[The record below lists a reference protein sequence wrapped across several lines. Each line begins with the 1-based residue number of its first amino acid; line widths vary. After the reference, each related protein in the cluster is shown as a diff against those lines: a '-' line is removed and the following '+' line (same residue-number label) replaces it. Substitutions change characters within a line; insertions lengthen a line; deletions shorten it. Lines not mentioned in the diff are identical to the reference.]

1 MNRYKTIKKLG
12 DGTYGSVVKAV
23 NKQTGELVAIKILK
37 RKYKTWEECIQL
49 REIKSL
55 KKLNHPNIVKLK
67 EVIRENDMLYL
78 VFEFLE
84 QNVYQLMKERQK
96 HFPEAR
102 IRNIVYQIMQ
112 GLAYM
117 HKMGFM
123 HRDMKPENLLAIR
136 DTIKIADFGLA
147 REIRSRPPFTDY
159 VSTRWYRAPEVLLRD
174 LRYNSPIDIWAMG
187 AMMAELYTLRPLFP
201 GSSEADE
208 IFKICTVLGTP
219 TQQNWPEGLKLAQ
232 KMNFKF
238 PQIAAPAFNTLVPNA
253 GPEGVQLMR
262 DMLKYDP
269 SKRPSAAQALQ
280 YPWFQLGVNVP
291 VMPTSDPRPPTFD
304 NPGQNQK
311 YVVNNPNGPRD
322 SSFSGLTA
330 GPKMQG
336 NAPAGGSDQ
345 QAYGEAYGA
354 GAQKGQ
360 QQQQQQQQGQQQQP
374 GQRYLNQA
382 RYAPSGGGN
391 STNASQ
397 AGRPSQAGRNYVA
410 PQQQIGGFQNLP
422 QGRMGMGIA
431 APPQGSSRS
440 RQYVQPGQNAQ
451 QGPGGY
457 TAVGGAQGG
466 GYGAYGQQRKPNGGY
481 GY

>member
-219 TQQNWPEGLKLAQ
+219 TAQNWPEGLKLAQ

-253 GPEGVQLMR
+253 SVEGVQLMR

-311 YVVNNPNGPRD
+311 YVQNTNPNENRD

-345 QAYGEAYGA
+345 QAYAA
-354 GAQKGQ
+354 GAQNGQ
-360 QQQQQQQQGQQQQP
+360 QQQQQP

-397 AGRPSQAGRNYVA
+397 AGRPSQAGRNYMP

-422 QGRMGMGIA
+422 GGKLGFA

-440 RQYVQPGQNAQ
+440 RQYVQPGQNAAA
-451 QGPGGY
+451 GPGGY

-466 GYGAYGQQRKPNGGY
+466 SYGAYGQQRKAPTGY

>member
-1 MNRYKTIKKLG
+1 
-12 DGTYGSVVKAV
+12 
-23 NKQTGELVAIKILK
+23 
-37 RKYKTWEECIQL
+37 
-49 REIKSL
+49 
-55 KKLNHPNIVKLK
+55 
-67 EVIRENDMLYL
+67 VIRENDMLYL

-96 HFPEAR
+96 NLPEAR

-117 HKMGFM
+117 HKMGFF
-123 HRDMKPENLLAIR
+123 HRDMKPENLLAMR

-174 LRYNSPIDIWAMG
+174 LRYNSPIDVWAMG

-208 IFKICTVLGTP
+208 IFKICSVMGTP

-232 KMNFKF
+232 RMNFKL
-238 PQIAAPAFNTLVPNA
+238 PQMVPTPLTSLVPNA
-253 GPEGVQLMR
+253 SPEGIQLMG

-280 YPWFQLGVNVP
+280 YPWFQTGLNVP
-291 VMPTSDPRPPTFD
+291 VMPQGDPRPPTFD
-304 NPGQNQK
+304 HPGANQQFVVQNQQQQHT
-311 YVVNNPNGPRD
+311 RD
-322 SSFSGLTA
+322 ASFSGLTA

-336 NAPAGGSDQ
+336 NAPAGGSDHQ
-345 QAYGEAYGA
+345 YANQNANA
-354 GAQKGQ
+354 GA
-360 QQQQQQQQGQQQQP
+360 P

-382 RYAPSGGGN
+382 RYAPSGGN
-391 STNASQ
+391 SSQ
-397 AGRPSQAGRNYVA
+397 GGKSYQAPRQG
-410 PQQQIGGFQNLP
+410 GGFQNLP
-422 QGRMGMGIA
+422 QGVRHMGVA
-431 APPQGSSRS
+431 APSQAGGGSSRS
-440 RQYVQPGQNAQ
+440 RQYVQPGQGN
-451 QGPGGY
+451 GGY
-457 TAVGGAQGG
+457 TQVGGAQSQASNYGG
-466 GYGAYGQQRKPNGGY
+466 GGNYGAYGQQRKPGGGY

>member
-159 VSTRWYRAPEVLLRD
+159 VSTRW
-174 LRYNSPIDIWAMG
+174 W
-187 AMMAELYTLRPLFP
+187 
-201 GSSEADE
+201 
-208 IFKICTVLGTP
+208 
-219 TQQNWPEGLKLAQ
+219 
-232 KMNFKF
+232 
-238 PQIAAPAFNTLVPNA
+238 
-253 GPEGVQLMR
+253 
-262 DMLKYDP
+262 
-269 SKRPSAAQALQ
+269 
-280 YPWFQLGVNVP
+280 
-291 VMPTSDPRPPTFD
+291 
-304 NPGQNQK
+304 
-311 YVVNNPNGPRD
+311 
-322 SSFSGLTA
+322 
-330 GPKMQG
+330 
-336 NAPAGGSDQ
+336 
-345 QAYGEAYGA
+345 
-354 GAQKGQ
+354 
-360 QQQQQQQQGQQQQP
+360 
-374 GQRYLNQA
+374 
-382 RYAPSGGGN
+382 
-391 STNASQ
+391 
-397 AGRPSQAGRNYVA
+397 VA
-410 PQQQIGGFQNLP
+410 
-422 QGRMGMGIA
+422 
-431 APPQGSSRS
+431 
-440 RQYVQPGQNAQ
+440 
-451 QGPGGY
+451 
-457 TAVGGAQGG
+457 
-466 GYGAYGQQRKPNGGY
+466 
-481 GY
+481 